1 MQTKFSIFF
10 VLFVLS
16 FSVFAEG
23 GQDTNAP
30 FNDHA
35 IVAVH
40 RIHLREVV
48 RIGVITNNNP
58 FSYQD
63 AKTVWQG
70 YDVYFAR
77 RIAVEILGKKDKY
90 LRLVPVTKED
100 WVGLLNDDK
109 VDFVLGFDSGNWDKQ
124 ADFSLPYRKIAGG
137 TVAVA
142 VRKGN
147 EGLILWLND
156 VISRRVEADFFHK
169 NYEATLRP
177 VYGATANPDSIVIE
191 RGIVKN

>member
-1 MQTKFSIFF
+1 MRKNFIII
-10 VLFVLS
+10 FVLS
-16 FSVFAEG
+16 ILAFPVFAG
-23 GQDTNAP
+23 GEQDPNAP
-30 FNDHA
+30 FNDHE

-48 RIGVITNNNP
+48 RIGVIADNNP

-90 LRLVPVTKED
+90 LRLVPVTNEN
-100 WVGLLNDDK
+100 WVEFLNDDK
-109 VDFVLGFDSGNWDKQ
+109 IDFVLGFSSDNWDKL

-147 EGLILWLND
+147 NGLIMWLND
-156 VISRRVEADFFHK
+156 VIGRRVEADFFHK
-169 NYEATLRP
+169 NYEATLRS
-177 VYGATANPDSIVIE
+177 VYGVSVNPDSIVIE
-191 RGIVKN
+191 RGVVNN